1 MVIAH
6 NCKRIEEGG
15 VCYWSWVAINP
26 SLNRYL
32 YMTACSE
39 GVVVLLKDVMI
50 YCNGNFPILNHHV
63 SEMHT
68 VLAGCL
74 AHTINKRIII
84 YTGSHARILSRIFY
98 YVYKVLPR
106 GHGGSGVCSSGKMW
120 DFRSSSIVSNRIRG
134 LVMPRTIFSWVVFNI
149 FGGEAPPPPPLPP
162 PDQSLH
168 VLL

>member
-1 MVIAH
+1 
-6 NCKRIEEGG
+6 
-15 VCYWSWVAINP
+15 
-26 SLNRYL
+26 
-32 YMTACSE
+32 MTACSE

-134 LVMPRTIFSWVVFNI
+134 LVTPRTIFSWVVFNI

-168 VLL
+168 VLLQNVANQLTVIIDDNHGGNLRIQGDGVSL